1 MTAWL
6 KHYKLFAAGAAVL
19 VLMLLAAAGA
29 WEWQANSYGKQL
41 AEQRTEW
48 ADQLRLTAEA
58 NADVIRKQQTDRL
71 VLEARLAALDTTST
85 EKLTHAQ
92 TENDRLR
99 REYSAADNERRRLRI
114 EVRVARADA
123 TVSAATGAG
132 SLGDAASVELSAA
145 AGSAVW
151 DIRGGMTADQ
161 AKIEYL
167 QGYICMIKPDVFGCS
182 TESGAAG
189 ALDNRKASP
198 PQILRGAG

>member
-151 DIRGGMTADQ
+151 NIRGGMISDRE
-161 AKIEYL
+161 KLVYL
-167 QGYICMIKPDVFGCS
+167 QEWARAVR
-182 TESGAAG
+182 AG
-189 ALDNRKASP
+189 E
-198 PQILRGAG
+198 

>member
-6 KHYKLFAAGAAVL
+6 RLL
-19 VLMLLAAAGA
+19 PSWLWWLLAAVVVAGA
-29 WEWQANSYGKQL
+29 QQYRLMDSKRDLVEARL
-41 AEQRTEW
+41 AWSES
-48 ADQLRLTAEA
+48 LRLTAEA
-58 NADVIRKQQTDRL
+58 NAAVILKQQTDRL
-71 VLEARLAALDTTST
+71 ALEARLGILDTTST
-85 EKLTHAQ
+85 EKLTYAQ

-99 REYSAADNERRRLRI
+99 REYSAADDERRRLRI

-123 TVSAATGAG
+123 TVSATTGAG

-167 QGYICMIKPDVFGCS
+167 QGYICMIKPDVFGCAP
-182 TESGAAG
+182 ESGAAG
-189 ALDNRKASP
+189 ALDNRKAGP

>member
-1 MTAWL
+1 MIAWL
-6 KHYKLFAAGAAVL
+6 KQYKLFAGGAAVL
-19 VLMLLAAAGA
+19 VLMVLAAAGA

-58 NADVIRKQQTDRL
+58 NAEVIRKQQTDRL
-71 VLEARLAALDTTST
+71 VLEARLAALDATST

-99 REYSAADNERRRLRI
+99 GEYSAADDERRRLRI
-114 EVRVARADA
+114 EVRIARADA
-123 TVSAATGAG
+123 IVSATTGAG

-151 DIRGGMTADQ
+151 DIRGGMISDRE
-161 AKIEYL
+161 KLVYL
-167 QGYICMIKPDVFGCS
+167 QEWARAVR
-182 TESGAAG
+182 AG
-189 ALDNRKASP
+189 E
-198 PQILRGAG
+198 

>member
-6 KHYKLFAAGAAVL
+6 KMLPSWLWWLLALVVVAGAQQYRVMDSNRDL
-19 VLMLLAAAGA
+19 VESRL
-29 WEWQANSYGKQL
+29 EWS
-41 AEQRTEW
+41 ES
-48 ADQLRLTAEA
+48 LRLTAEA

-99 REYSAADNERRRLRI
+99 REYSAADDERRRLRI

-123 TVSAATGAG
+123 IVSAATGSS
-132 SLGDAASVELSAA
+132 SLGDATSVELSAA

-151 DIRGGMTADQ
+151 DIRGGMISDRQ
-161 AKIEYL
+161 KLEYL
-167 QGYICMIKPDVFGCS
+167 QEWARAVR
-182 TESGAAG
+182 AG
-189 ALDNRKASP
+189 E
-198 PQILRGAG
+198 

>member
-6 KHYKLFAAGAAVL
+6 KQYKLLAGGAAVL

-58 NADVIRKQQTDRL
+58 AAAVIRKQQTDRL
-71 VLEARLAALDTTST
+71 VLEARLATLDTTST

-92 TENDRLR
+92 DENDRLR
-99 REYSAADNERRRLRI
+99 DLYNAADDERRRLRI
-114 EVRVARADA
+114 EVRVARGDA
-123 TVSAATGAG
+123 TVSATTGAG
-132 SLGDAASVELSAA
+132 GLGDAASVELSAA

-151 DIRGGMTADQ
+151 DIRGGMISDQ
-161 AKIEYL
+161 EKLAYL
-167 QGYICMIKPDVFGCS
+167 QEWARAVR
-182 TESGAAG
+182 AG
-189 ALDNRKASP
+189 E
-198 PQILRGAG
+198 

>member
-1 MTAWL
+1 MIAWL
-6 KHYKLFAAGAAVL
+6 KQYKLFAGGAAVL
-19 VLMLLAAAGA
+19 VLMVLAAAGA

-58 NADVIRKQQTDRL
+58 NAEVIRKQQTDRL
-71 VLEARLAALDTTST
+71 VLEARLAALDATST

-99 REYSAADNERRRLRI
+99 GEYSAADDERRRLRI
-114 EVRVARADA
+114 EVRIARADA
-123 TVSAATGAG
+123 IVSATTGAG

-151 DIRGGMTADQ
+151 NIRGGMISDRE
-161 AKIEYL
+161 KLVYL
-167 QGYICMIKPDVFGCS
+167 QEWARAVR
-182 TESGAAG
+182 AG
-189 ALDNRKASP
+189 E
-198 PQILRGAG
+198 